1 MNNNLD
7 KSEQLKEE
15 CRQVAQLQKLEGWA
29 LLAKWMGE
37 RIEAARDSA
46 INAKDYS
53 TKEYYRGYIEA
64 YKGILSEVNYRVDKF
79 K

>member
-1 MNNNLD
+1 
-7 KSEQLKEE
+7 
-15 CRQVAQLQKLEGWA
+15 
-29 LLAKWMGE
+29 MGE